1 MGVKRVHRKDL
12 LRPVVW
18 LFRCGRGAFGWVT
31 RFPGKAMAGP
41 RGGAARFLVALVL
54 TLGLAQANQPTAGPT
69 VGPCSL
75 LSKQEVLEAIKAS
88 EAKKPGKPPAI
99 TWEGAGQDEFP
110 EGVRWCIYSYSLE
123 WAKGDKWSY
132 GIRVSYQRDPG
143 APQLLREVKS
153 NVRKTFYSVEPLRG
167 LGEEAYWVDNVRLY
181 VWVKGGLLV
190 IDHGF
195 RANQKE
201 LSIQLAKLA
210 MGRIR

>member
-1 MGVKRVHRKDL
+1 MPGRHVQVLFL
-12 LRPVVW
+12 LAV
-18 LFRCGRGAFGWVT
+18 
-31 RFPGKAMAGP
+31 
-41 RGGAARFLVALVL
+41 LVL
-54 TLGLAQANQPTAGPT
+54 TIGLAQANQPTPGPT
-69 VGPCSL
+69 AGPCSL

-210 MGRIR
+210 TGRIR

>member
-1 MGVKRVHRKDL
+1 MKKVHRKRHL
-12 LRPVVW
+12 SQVGWFFRRIAVASRW
-18 LFRCGRGAFGWVT
+18 LASLVGDAV
-31 RFPGKAMAGP
+31 AGFL
-41 RGGAARFLVALVL
+41 GGSVRVLVALVL
-54 TLGLAQANQPTAGPT
+54 TLGIAQANQPTPGPT
-69 VGPCSL
+69 AGPCSL
-75 LSKQEVLEAIKAS
+75 LSTQEVLEAIKAS

-132 GIRVSYQRDPG
+132 GIRVSYRRDLG

>member
-1 MGVKRVHRKDL
+1 MKGQDL
-12 LRPVVW
+12 IGEPKHSFFSRS
-18 LFRCGRGAFGWVT
+18 GAFRGRSHSRGNTKRILGEWVT
-31 RFPGKAMAGP
+31 RVFVT
-41 RGGAARFLVALVL
+41 FVL
-54 TLGLAQANQPTAGPT
+54 TLGLAQANQPTPGPT
-69 VGPCSL
+69 AAPCSL
-75 LSKQEVLEAIKAS
+75 LTKQEVLEAIKAS

-167 LGEEAYWVDNVRLY
+167 LGEEAYWVDGHATYRLHAH
-181 VWVKGGLLV
+181 LV
-190 IDHGF
+190 
-195 RANQKE
+195 
-201 LSIQLAKLA
+201 LA
-210 MGRIR
+210 